1 MDASSS
7 QSNAARDN
15 AVAKLPDRFFALDDV
30 VSQELNNLDFPWNLG
45 IIEER
50 IREYTA
56 FSDEINA
63 QLSARVM
70 RNYND
75 FVQGMQQ
82 VQSVETE
89 LTLVGVLI
97 KNGRRKLKERDNG
110 LVRGSMHITRQQRKS
125 ERLSRLLTTLSEFQ
139 DVLAIDSNLRRSVN
153 GDNYSEAITQHSVLR
168 EALSRE
174 QFKQFPG
181 VLALREGL

>member
-7 QSNAARDN
+7 QSNAAHSN
-15 AVAKLPDRFFALDDV
+15 ALAKLPDRFFSLDDV
-30 VSQELNNLDFPWNLG
+30 VSRELADLDFPWNLG

-50 IREYTA
+50 IREYSA
-56 FSDEINA
+56 FSEEINA

-82 VQSVETE
+82 VQSVETK
-89 LTLVGVLI
+89 LTLIGVLI
-97 KNGRRKLKERDNG
+97 KNGRRKLQERDVG

-125 ERLSRLLTTLSEFQ
+125 ERLARLLATLGEFQ
-139 DVLAIDSNLRRSVN
+139 GVLDIDRNLRQCVN
-153 GDNYSEAITQHSVLR
+153 SE
-168 EALSRE
+168 
-174 QFKQFPG
+174 
-181 VLALREGL
+181 